1 MPVGAQL
8 KLPIE
13 QVDPLTYHLIVN
25 TILVEQ
31 KFNDCMLWIW
41 RILKAIPT

>member
-8 KLPIE
+8 ILPIE